1 MCICVCMCD
10 MYVYK
15 CRSEA
20 NFGNWFSPTTL
31 SSWDQ
36 HQVIRDDKYFHPLSS
51 FTDPSLTLDTDA
63 GALNPGP
70 YAFVAIT

>member
-1 MCICVCMCD
+1 MCD
-10 MYVYK
+10 MYVYMW
-15 CRSEA
+15 RSEA
-20 NFGNWFSPTTL
+20 NFGNLFSLTTL

-36 HQVIRDDKYFHPLSS
+36 HQVIRHDKHFYPPSS
-51 FTDPSLTLDTDA
+51 FTDPSLALDMDA